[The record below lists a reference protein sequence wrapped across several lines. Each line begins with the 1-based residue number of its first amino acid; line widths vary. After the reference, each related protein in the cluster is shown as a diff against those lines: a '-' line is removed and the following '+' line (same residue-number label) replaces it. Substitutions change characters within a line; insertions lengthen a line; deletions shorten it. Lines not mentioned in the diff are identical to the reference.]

1 MACSSSDLISGANIC
16 ERNGMSSWQMTH
28 NPLKEYF
35 WKSCF
40 PIFRNWMENR
50 YVLWP
55 IVEPKSTPKS
65 NPCYWKTE
73 QNLVFSDCHK
83 LRFDISSCW
92 LLIRGWR
99 RIMKMRS
106 SIFLKQCFGLCEGFW
121 GFCVG
126 LILNWI
132 IIIAST
138 ARSYALYNGQI
149 DNTNLDK
156 SYPPIWTN
164 PTRCKSIFHTNQNQD
179 DRIQLELWK
188 DKLNTTRAF

>member
-1 MACSSSDLISGANIC
+1 MANCWTKVYSKV
-16 ERNGMSSWQMTH
+16 Q
-28 NPLKEYF
+28 
-35 WKSCF
+35 
-40 PIFRNWMENR
+40 
-50 YVLWP
+50 
-55 IVEPKSTPKS
+55 TPK
-65 NPCYWKTE
+65 CLFWKTE
-73 QNLVFSDCHK
+73 QNLVFSDLHK
-83 LRFDISSCW
+83 KRFNTSSCW
-92 LLIRGWR
+92 LLIRGKR
-99 RIMKMRS
+99 GIMKMRS

-164 PTRCKSIFHTNQNQD
+164 LFHQSKQIPPIANLFFTDIKTRLIGSSQNFEKMNWTP
-179 DRIQLELWK
+179 RELLK
-188 DKLNTTRAF
+188 VQHVPIT

>member
-1 MACSSSDLISGANIC
+1 
-16 ERNGMSSWQMTH
+16 
-28 NPLKEYF
+28 
-35 WKSCF
+35 
-40 PIFRNWMENR
+40 
-50 YVLWP
+50 
-55 IVEPKSTPKS
+55 
-65 NPCYWKTE
+65 
-73 QNLVFSDCHK
+73 
-83 LRFDISSCW
+83 
-92 LLIRGWR
+92 
-99 RIMKMRS
+99 MRS

-164 PTRCKSIFHTNQNQD
+164 TTRCKSIFHTNQNQD
-179 DRIQLELWK
+179 DRIQNYEK
-188 DKLNTTRAF
+188 MN